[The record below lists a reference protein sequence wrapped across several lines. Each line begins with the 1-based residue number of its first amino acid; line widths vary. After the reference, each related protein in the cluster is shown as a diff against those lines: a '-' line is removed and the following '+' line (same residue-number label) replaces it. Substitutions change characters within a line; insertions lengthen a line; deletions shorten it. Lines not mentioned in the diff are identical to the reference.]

1 MFKELLVRILKSS
14 MLTIVEW
21 AGTAALMIR
30 ENEKMLRLIVG
41 VKHKPLSEIK
51 P

>member
-1 MFKELLVRILKSS
+1 MSKELLVRVLKKS

-30 ENEKMLRLIVG
+30 ENEKMLRL
-41 VKHKPLSEIK
+41 VKDKPLSEIK

>member
-1 MFKELLVRILKSS
+1 

-30 ENEKMLRLIVG
+30 ENEMLRLTVG
-41 VKHKPLSEIK
+41 VKD
-51 P
+51 